1 NPCPIKPAQMRP
13 HPIGTG
19 QFKFVE
25 FKPNQSITVARN
37 PEYWKPGRPYLDGIE
52 HKIIKD
58 VSTRLL
64 SFIAGNED
72 VYFGVTMP
80 QVKDV
85 KNQVPQTIC
94 DMTIPN
100 VARNLIVNRDAPPFD
115 NSDFRRS
122 IQLTTERQA
131 LLKLLV

>member
-1 NPCPIKPAQMRP
+1 MQTACRSAPGRL
-13 HPIGTG
+13 
-19 QFKFVE
+19 KFVE

-37 PEYWKPGRPYLDGIE
+37 PITGNPGRPYLDGIE

-80 QVKDV
+80 QLKDV
-85 KNQVPQTIC
+85 RTRC
-94 DMTIPN
+94 R
-100 VARNLIVNRDAPPFD
+100 ARSAP
-115 NSDFRRS
+115 
-122 IQLTTERQA
+122 
-131 LLKLLV
+131 